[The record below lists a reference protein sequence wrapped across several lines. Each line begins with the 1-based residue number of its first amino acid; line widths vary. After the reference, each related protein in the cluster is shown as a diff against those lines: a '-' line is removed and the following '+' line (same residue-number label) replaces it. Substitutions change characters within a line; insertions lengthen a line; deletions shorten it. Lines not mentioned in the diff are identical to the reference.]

1 MVGCS
6 DGGDGDDDVDDA
18 EQVQSPHLQKKFS
31 QSG

>member
-6 DGGDGDDDVDDA
+6 DGGDGDDDVDA